1 MSDESKFDPE
11 ELAEMADRLEAIV
24 SGEGE
29 GYDMVFF
36 INRNDALD
44 LLDTF
49 HQAVCGEPMAMA
61 RCWTEFSKIMAR
73 LESAIE
79 DDITD

>member
-1 MSDESKFDPE
+1 MTDESKFDPE

-29 GYDMVFF
+29 GYEMVFF

-49 HQAVCGEPMAMA
+49 HMAVCGEPMAMS

-73 LESAIE
+73 LEAAVE
-79 DDITD
+79 DDIID

>member
-1 MSDESKFDPE
+1 
-11 ELAEMADRLEAIV
+11 
-24 SGEGE
+24 
-29 GYDMVFF
+29 MVFF

-49 HQAVCGEPMAMA
+49 HMAVCGEPMAMS

-73 LESAIE
+73 LEAAVE
-79 DDITD
+79 DDIID